1 MNRKKTKKGD
11 PFTFVML
18 SLKEI
23 LEKKPPLAKMK
34 EEVDLMGFSIRPI
47 EGDPQII
54 KNIDDRQFIET
65 LWTIGKI
72 DLLLEKK
79 FHRLTEVQKKIVLD
93 TLTQLQE
100 KLILKAKIKPELA
113 NQSDQEAPPHLML
126 EIFRKQLI
134 KKNIN

>member
-1 MNRKKTKKGD
+1 MNRKKTKKSD
-11 PFTFVML
+11 AFTFVML

-23 LEKKPPLAKMK
+23 LEKKPPLAQMK
-34 EEVDLMGFSIRPI
+34 EEVDLMGFSIRPVV
-47 EGDPQII
+47 GDTEII
-54 KNIDDRQFIET
+54 KNIDNREFIEA

-79 FHRLTEVQKKIVLD
+79 FHRLTEVQKQIVLD

-100 KLILKAKIKPELA
+100 KMILKAKIKTDLES
-113 NQSDQEAPPHLML
+113 QSGQEASSHLML
-126 EIFRKQLI
+126 EISRKQLI

>member
-11 PFTFVML
+11 AFTSVML

-23 LEKKPPLAKMK
+23 LEKKPPLAQMK
-34 EEVDLMGFSIRPI
+34 KEVDLMGFSIRPVV
-47 EGDPQII
+47 GDAEII
-54 KNIDDRQFIET
+54 KNIDSRRFIET

-79 FHRLTEVQKKIVLD
+79 FHRLTEGQKQIVID

-100 KLILKAKIKPELA
+100 KMILKAKIKTDA
-113 NQSDQEAPPHLML
+113 ASQSNQEAPPHLML

-134 KKNIN
+134 KKDIN

>member
-79 FHRLTEVQKKIVLD
+79 FHRLTEAQKKIVLD

-113 NQSDQEAPPHLML
+113 NQSDQEAPSHLML
-126 EIFRKQLI
+126 EIFRKQLV